1 MGLAYLP
8 KYVKSPLCLL
18 PPVPTALKQEKHA
31 QTNSTD
37 AVKYLD
43 VMGKECANCT
53 QQWLGMCTAK
63 IGTKSSI
70 SIINKGQKIS
80 KVIYGVLNSSKK
92 RKKKNKI

>member
-1 MGLAYLP
+1 VGTIAPL
-8 KYVKSPLCLL
+8 SPS
-18 PPVPTALKQEKHA
+18 PPVPTALKQERHA
-31 QTNSTD
+31 KTNSTD

-70 SIINKGQKIS
+70 SIITKGQKIS
-80 KVIYGVLNSSKK
+80 KAIYGVLNFP
-92 RKKKNKI
+92 KNERYLSRL